1 MRKISR
7 GEAGVTVE
15 MLVVVL
21 LLLLLHTVRLADRG
35 RWLQK
40 KKVHSEKSQR
50 FSLLETYMPV
60 VAWR

>member
-15 MLVVVL
+15 MLVL

-35 RWLQK
+35 RWLQEK
-40 KKVHSEKSQR
+40 RAYSEKSQR
-50 FSLLETYMPV
+50 VSLLETYMPV

>member
-15 MLVVVL
+15 MLEMV

-35 RWLQK
+35 RWLK
-40 KKVHSEKSQR
+40 EKKVYSEKRQR
-50 FSLLETYMPV
+50 LSLLETYMPV

>member
-15 MLVVVL
+15 MLVLL

-35 RWLQK
+35 RWLQEK
-40 KKVHSEKSQR
+40 RAYSEKSQR
-50 FSLLETYMPV
+50 VSLLETYMPV